1 MDQIRLTGVR
11 AVGKHG
17 VLDFEHE
24 RAQTFVVD
32 ATLFLDLAP
41 AGHSDDLHDTVDYG
55 AIAKGIVA
63 IIEGDHVDLIEKLAD
78 RIASMILEYPA
89 VARTQVTVHKP
100 SAPIVVPF
108 DDVSVTVERSRETTS
123 AASQVHHAIIA
134 MGGNQGDVVAT
145 LRDAVRSI
153 DGLAST
159 QVTGISP
166 LYRTDAWGMPDGTP
180 DFYNAVVSV
189 TTKLSAMELL
199 RGLQR
204 IEAEHGRVRTDHWTS
219 RTLDL
224 DIIDFDGQSSDDP
237 DLTLPHPRAWQ
248 RAFVLG
254 PWLALEPDAELPG
267 DHAGSVAQLL
277 HESTDRDHIDEIADD
292 WMVGGSVG
300 DGIADHADDTDDAD
314 DMGESYSTIDA
325 SDLPEGT
332 AAAKAAASA
341 SVQSGPASRRAV
353 ISLDSPATDA
363 EQQFRMAIVTLD
375 GIPGNQVEGIS
386 PLYHVSQLDG
396 LPDKMAAVIQISTR
410 MGAHDLIEALSNV
423 EASVGEDFDLDLI
436 DMEGVA
442 CDEPDCKVPWPTA
455 RNHARAMARHGSRCA
470 TGQGSGIIP
479 AGHGPRY
486 RASGTADRQLDHRR
500 YAMKARRTPW
510 WCYVL
515 AAALGLLAGMGLA
528 KYGEISGLPLVGA
541 PWIVPVVLTILGFV
555 VLYMALQI
563 HKYTTTDPEKRAQ
576 LKPLDPQ
583 KAFAT
588 LVSCKA
594 LGVAGAALSGWYGGQ
609 LIMSLPHGEAT
620 FYSQAILECAI
631 AAIVCI
637 ADMIIGI
644 VGEWLCQIPPIDGP
658 ESPKMKTATQRNR
671 YAAAATKSATQTK
684 A

>member
-108 DDVSVTVERSRETTS
+108 DDVSVTVERSRETAF
-123 AASQVHHAIIA
+123 AASQVHHAVIA
-134 MGGNQGDVVAT
+134 MGGNQGDMVAT

-159 QVTGISP
+159 QVTGVSP

-180 DFYNAVVSV
+180 EFHNAVVSV
-189 TTKLSAMELL
+189 NTRLSALELL

-204 IEAEHGRVRTDHWTS
+204 IEADHGRVRTDHWTS

-224 DIIDFDGQSSDDP
+224 DIIDFDGQESQDP

-254 PWLALEPDAELPG
+254 PWLALEPDAELTG

-300 DGIADHADDTDDAD
+300 DGIADHADDTDNAD
-314 DMGESYSTIDA
+314 DMGESYSAIDA

-353 ISLDSPATDA
+353 ISLDSPSTKA
-363 EQQFRMAIVTLD
+363 EQQFRMAIVALD

-396 LPDKMAAVIQISTR
+396 LPDKMAAVMQISTR
-410 MGAHDLIEALSNV
+410 MGARDLIETLGNV
-423 EASVGEDFDLDLI
+423 EASISGDLDLDLI
-436 DMEGVA
+436 DMEGVT

-455 RNHARAMARHGSRCA
+455 RNHAA
-470 TGQGSGIIP
+470 
-479 AGHGPRY
+479 
-486 RASGTADRQLDHRR
+486 
-500 YAMKARRTPW
+500 
-510 WCYVL
+510 VL
-515 AAALGLLAGMGLA
+515 APWLDMDPDARLGKDPVSFLLAIAPDTAQVGLL
-528 KYGEISGLPLVGA
+528 
-541 PWIVPVVLTILGFV
+541 
-555 VLYMALQI
+555 
-563 HKYTTTDPEKRAQ
+563 TDN
-576 LKPLDPQ
+576 
-583 KAFAT
+583 
-588 LVSCKA
+588 
-594 LGVAGAALSGWYGGQ
+594 W
-609 LIMSLPHGEAT
+609 
-620 FYSQAILECAI
+620 
-631 AAIVCI
+631 
-637 ADMIIGI
+637 IIG
-644 VGEWLCQIPPIDGP
+644 GTL
-658 ESPKMKTATQRNR
+658 
-671 YAAAATKSATQTK
+671 
-684 A
+684 

>member
-108 DDVSVTVERSRETTS
+108 DDVSVTVERSRETAS
-123 AASQVHHAIIA
+123 AASQVHHAVIA
-134 MGGNQGDVVAT
+134 MGGNQGDMVAT

-159 QVTGISP
+159 QVTGVSP

-180 DFYNAVVSV
+180 EFHNAVVSV
-189 TTKLSAMELL
+189 NTRLSALELL

-204 IEAEHGRVRTDHWTS
+204 IEADHGRVRTDHWTS

-224 DIIDFDGQSSDDP
+224 DIIDFDGQESQDP

-254 PWLALEPDAELPG
+254 PWLALEPDAELTG

-300 DGIADHADDTDDAD
+300 DGIADHADDTDNAD
-314 DMGESYSTIDA
+314 DMGESYSAIDA

-353 ISLDSPATDA
+353 ISLDSPSTKA
-363 EQQFRMAIVTLD
+363 EQQFRMAIVALD

-386 PLYHVSQLDG
+386 SLYHVSQLDG
-396 LPDKMAAVIQISTR
+396 LPDKMAAVMQISTR
-410 MGAHDLIEALSNV
+410 MGARDLIETLGNV
-423 EASVGEDFDLDLI
+423 EASISGDLDLDLI
-436 DMEGVA
+436 DMEGVT

-455 RNHARAMARHGSRCA
+455 RNHAAVLAPWLDMDPDARLGKDPVSFLLAMA
-470 TGQGSGIIP
+470 P
-479 AGHGPRY
+479 D
-486 RASGTADRQLDHRR
+486 TAQ
-500 YAMKARRTPW
+500 
-510 WCYVL
+510 V
-515 AAALGLLAGMGLA
+515 GLL
-528 KYGEISGLPLVGA
+528 
-541 PWIVPVVLTILGFV
+541 
-555 VLYMALQI
+555 
-563 HKYTTTDPEKRAQ
+563 TDN
-576 LKPLDPQ
+576 
-583 KAFAT
+583 
-588 LVSCKA
+588 
-594 LGVAGAALSGWYGGQ
+594 W
-609 LIMSLPHGEAT
+609 
-620 FYSQAILECAI
+620 
-631 AAIVCI
+631 
-637 ADMIIGI
+637 IIG
-644 VGEWLCQIPPIDGP
+644 GEL
-658 ESPKMKTATQRNR
+658 
-671 YAAAATKSATQTK
+671 
-684 A
+684 

>member
-108 DDVSVTVERSRETTS
+108 DDVSVTVERSRETAS
-123 AASQVHHAIIA
+123 AASQVHHAVIA
-134 MGGNQGDVVAT
+134 MGGNQGDMVAT

-159 QVTGISP
+159 QVTGVSP

-180 DFYNAVVSV
+180 EFHNAVVSV
-189 TTKLSAMELL
+189 NTRLSALELL

-204 IEAEHGRVRTDHWTS
+204 IEADHGRVRTDHWTS

-224 DIIDFDGQSSDDP
+224 DIIDFDGQESQDP

-254 PWLALEPDAELPG
+254 PWLALEPDAELTG

-300 DGIADHADDTDDAD
+300 DGIADHADDTDNAD
-314 DMGESYSTIDA
+314 DMGESYSAIDA

-353 ISLDSPATDA
+353 ISLDSPSTKV
-363 EQQFRMAIVTLD
+363 EQQFRMAIVALD

-396 LPDKMAAVIQISTR
+396 LPDKMAAVMQISTR
-410 MGAHDLIEALSNV
+410 MGARDLIETLGNV
-423 EASVGEDFDLDLI
+423 EASISGDLDLDLI
-436 DMEGVA
+436 DMEGVT

-455 RNHARAMARHGSRCA
+455 RNHAAVLAPWLDMDPDARLGKDPVSFLLAMA
-470 TGQGSGIIP
+470 P
-479 AGHGPRY
+479 D
-486 RASGTADRQLDHRR
+486 TAQ
-500 YAMKARRTPW
+500 
-510 WCYVL
+510 V
-515 AAALGLLAGMGLA
+515 GLL
-528 KYGEISGLPLVGA
+528 
-541 PWIVPVVLTILGFV
+541 
-555 VLYMALQI
+555 
-563 HKYTTTDPEKRAQ
+563 TDN
-576 LKPLDPQ
+576 
-583 KAFAT
+583 
-588 LVSCKA
+588 
-594 LGVAGAALSGWYGGQ
+594 W
-609 LIMSLPHGEAT
+609 
-620 FYSQAILECAI
+620 
-631 AAIVCI
+631 
-637 ADMIIGI
+637 IIG
-644 VGEWLCQIPPIDGP
+644 GEL
-658 ESPKMKTATQRNR
+658 
-671 YAAAATKSATQTK
+671 
-684 A
+684 

>member
-123 AASQVHHAIIA
+123 AASQVHHAVIA
-134 MGGNQGDVVAT
+134 MGGNQGDMVAT

-159 QVTGISP
+159 QVTGVSP

-180 DFYNAVVSV
+180 EFHNAVVSV
-189 TTKLSAMELL
+189 NTRLSALELL

-224 DIIDFDGQSSDDP
+224 DIIDFDGQESDDP

-248 RAFVLG
+248 RAFVLR
-254 PWLALEPDAELPG
+254 PWLALEPDAELQG
-267 DHAGSVAQLL
+267 EHAGSVAQLL

-292 WMVGGSVG
+292 WMVGGTIDS
-300 DGIADHADDTDDAD
+300 DHTDHTDHTDTEEID
-314 DMGESYSTIDA
+314 ESYVVEEPYSAIDA
-325 SDLPEGT
+325 ADLPEGT

-353 ISLDSPATDA
+353 ISLDSPSTKA
-363 EQQFRMAIVTLD
+363 EQQFRMAIVALD

-396 LPDKMAAVIQISTR
+396 LPDKMAAVMQISTR
-410 MGAHDLIEALSNV
+410 MGARDLIETLGNV
-423 EASVGEDFDLDLI
+423 EASISGDLDLDLI
-436 DMEGVA
+436 DMEGVT

-455 RNHARAMARHGSRCA
+455 RNHAAVLAPWLDMDPDARLGKDPVSFLLAMA
-470 TGQGSGIIP
+470 P
-479 AGHGPRY
+479 D
-486 RASGTADRQLDHRR
+486 TAQ
-500 YAMKARRTPW
+500 
-510 WCYVL
+510 V
-515 AAALGLLAGMGLA
+515 GLL
-528 KYGEISGLPLVGA
+528 
-541 PWIVPVVLTILGFV
+541 
-555 VLYMALQI
+555 
-563 HKYTTTDPEKRAQ
+563 TDN
-576 LKPLDPQ
+576 
-583 KAFAT
+583 
-588 LVSCKA
+588 
-594 LGVAGAALSGWYGGQ
+594 W
-609 LIMSLPHGEAT
+609 
-620 FYSQAILECAI
+620 
-631 AAIVCI
+631 
-637 ADMIIGI
+637 IIG
-644 VGEWLCQIPPIDGP
+644 GEL
-658 ESPKMKTATQRNR
+658 
-671 YAAAATKSATQTK
+671 
-684 A
+684 

>member
-386 PLYHVSQLDG
+386 PLY
-396 LPDKMAAVIQISTR
+396 M
-410 MGAHDLIEALSNV
+410 
-423 EASVGEDFDLDLI
+423 
-436 DMEGVA
+436 
-442 CDEPDCKVPWPTA
+442 
-455 RNHARAMARHGSRCA
+455 
-470 TGQGSGIIP
+470 
-479 AGHGPRY
+479 
-486 RASGTADRQLDHRR
+486 
-500 YAMKARRTPW
+500 
-510 WCYVL
+510 
-515 AAALGLLAGMGLA
+515 
-528 KYGEISGLPLVGA
+528 
-541 PWIVPVVLTILGFV
+541 
-555 VLYMALQI
+555 
-563 HKYTTTDPEKRAQ
+563 
-576 LKPLDPQ
+576 
-583 KAFAT
+583 
-588 LVSCKA
+588 
-594 LGVAGAALSGWYGGQ
+594 
-609 LIMSLPHGEAT
+609 
-620 FYSQAILECAI
+620 
-631 AAIVCI
+631 
-637 ADMIIGI
+637 
-644 VGEWLCQIPPIDGP
+644 
-658 ESPKMKTATQRNR
+658 
-671 YAAAATKSATQTK
+671 
-684 A
+684 

>member
-89 VARTQVTVHKP
+89 VAQTQVTVHKP

-108 DDVSVTVERSRETTS
+108 DDVSVTVERSRETAS
-123 AASQVHHAIIA
+123 AASQVHHAVIA
-134 MGGNQGDVVAT
+134 MGGNQGDMVAT

-153 DGLAST
+153 DGLTST
-159 QVTGISP
+159 QVTGVSP

-180 DFYNAVVSV
+180 EFHNAVVSV
-189 TTKLSAMELL
+189 NTRLSALELL

-204 IEAEHGRVRTDHWTS
+204 IEADHGRVRTDHWTS

-224 DIIDFDGQSSDDP
+224 DIIDFDGQESQDP

-254 PWLALEPDAELPG
+254 PWLALEPDAELTG

-300 DGIADHADDTDDAD
+300 DGIADHADDTDNAD
-314 DMGESYSTIDA
+314 DMGESYSAIDA

-353 ISLDSPATDA
+353 ISLDSPSTKA
-363 EQQFRMAIVTLD
+363 EQQFRMAIVALD
-375 GIPGNQVEGIS
+375 GIPDNQVEGIS

-396 LPDKMAAVIQISTR
+396 LPDKMAAVMQISTR
-410 MGAHDLIEALSNV
+410 MGARDLIETLGNV
-423 EASVGEDFDLDLI
+423 EASISGDLDLDLI
-436 DMEGVA
+436 DMEGVT

-455 RNHARAMARHGSRCA
+455 RNHAAVLAPWLDMDPDARLGKDPVSFLLAMA
-470 TGQGSGIIP
+470 P
-479 AGHGPRY
+479 D
-486 RASGTADRQLDHRR
+486 TAQ
-500 YAMKARRTPW
+500 
-510 WCYVL
+510 V
-515 AAALGLLAGMGLA
+515 GLL
-528 KYGEISGLPLVGA
+528 
-541 PWIVPVVLTILGFV
+541 
-555 VLYMALQI
+555 
-563 HKYTTTDPEKRAQ
+563 TDN
-576 LKPLDPQ
+576 
-583 KAFAT
+583 
-588 LVSCKA
+588 
-594 LGVAGAALSGWYGGQ
+594 W
-609 LIMSLPHGEAT
+609 
-620 FYSQAILECAI
+620 
-631 AAIVCI
+631 
-637 ADMIIGI
+637 IIG
-644 VGEWLCQIPPIDGP
+644 GEL
-658 ESPKMKTATQRNR
+658 
-671 YAAAATKSATQTK
+671 
-684 A
+684 

>member
-224 DIIDFDGQSSDDP
+224 DIIDFDGQESQDP

-300 DGIADHADDTDDAD
+300 DGIADHADDTDNAD

-396 LPDKMAAVIQISTR
+396 LPDKMAAVMQISTR
-410 MGAHDLIEALSNV
+410 MGARDLIETLGNV
-423 EASVGEDFDLDLI
+423 EASISGDLDLDLI
-436 DMEGVA
+436 DMEGVT

-455 RNHARAMARHGSRCA
+455 RDYAAVLAPWLDMDPDARLGKDPVSFLLAMA
-470 TGQGSGIIP
+470 P
-479 AGHGPRY
+479 D
-486 RASGTADRQLDHRR
+486 TAQ
-500 YAMKARRTPW
+500 
-510 WCYVL
+510 V
-515 AAALGLLAGMGLA
+515 GLL
-528 KYGEISGLPLVGA
+528 
-541 PWIVPVVLTILGFV
+541 
-555 VLYMALQI
+555 
-563 HKYTTTDPEKRAQ
+563 TDN
-576 LKPLDPQ
+576 
-583 KAFAT
+583 
-588 LVSCKA
+588 
-594 LGVAGAALSGWYGGQ
+594 W
-609 LIMSLPHGEAT
+609 
-620 FYSQAILECAI
+620 
-631 AAIVCI
+631 
-637 ADMIIGI
+637 IIG
-644 VGEWLCQIPPIDGP
+644 GEL
-658 ESPKMKTATQRNR
+658 
-671 YAAAATKSATQTK
+671 
-684 A
+684 

>member
-134 MGGNQGDVVAT
+134 MGGNQGDMVAT

-159 QVTGISP
+159 QVTGVSP

-180 DFYNAVVSV
+180 EFHNAVVSV
-189 TTKLSAMELL
+189 NTRLSALELL

-224 DIIDFDGQSSDDP
+224 DIIDFDGQESDDP

-248 RAFVLG
+248 RAFVLR
-254 PWLALEPDAELPG
+254 PWLALEPDAELQG
-267 DHAGSVAQLL
+267 EHAGSVAQLL

-292 WMVGGSVG
+292 WMVGGTIDS
-300 DGIADHADDTDDAD
+300 DHTDHTDHTDTEEID
-314 DMGESYSTIDA
+314 ESYVVEEPYSAIDA
-325 SDLPEGT
+325 ADLPEGT

-353 ISLDSPATDA
+353 ISLDSPSTKA
-363 EQQFRMAIVTLD
+363 EQQFRMAIVALD

-396 LPDKMAAVIQISTR
+396 LPDKMAAVMQISTR
-410 MGAHDLIEALSNV
+410 MGARDLIETLGNV
-423 EASVGEDFDLDLI
+423 EASISGDLDLDLI
-436 DMEGVA
+436 DMEGVT

-455 RNHARAMARHGSRCA
+455 RNHAAVLAPWLDMDPDARLGKDPVSFLLAMA
-470 TGQGSGIIP
+470 P
-479 AGHGPRY
+479 D
-486 RASGTADRQLDHRR
+486 TAQ
-500 YAMKARRTPW
+500 
-510 WCYVL
+510 V
-515 AAALGLLAGMGLA
+515 GLL
-528 KYGEISGLPLVGA
+528 
-541 PWIVPVVLTILGFV
+541 
-555 VLYMALQI
+555 
-563 HKYTTTDPEKRAQ
+563 TDN
-576 LKPLDPQ
+576 
-583 KAFAT
+583 
-588 LVSCKA
+588 
-594 LGVAGAALSGWYGGQ
+594 W
-609 LIMSLPHGEAT
+609 
-620 FYSQAILECAI
+620 
-631 AAIVCI
+631 
-637 ADMIIGI
+637 IIG
-644 VGEWLCQIPPIDGP
+644 GEL
-658 ESPKMKTATQRNR
+658 
-671 YAAAATKSATQTK
+671 
-684 A
+684 

>member
-134 MGGNQGDVVAT
+134 MGGNQGDVAAT

-159 QVTGISP
+159 QVTGVSP

-204 IEAEHGRVRTDHWTS
+204 IEVEHGRVRTDHWTS

-224 DIIDFDGQSSDDP
+224 DIIDFDGQSNDDP

-254 PWLALEPDAELPG
+254 PWLALEPDAELSG
-267 DHAGSVAQLL
+267 EHAGSVAQLL
-277 HESTDRDHIDEIADD
+277 HEASDRDHIDEIADD

-300 DGIADHADDTDDAD
+300 DGIADHADDTDNAD
-314 DMGESYSTIDA
+314 DMGESYSAIDA

-353 ISLDSPATDA
+353 ISLDSPSTKA
-363 EQQFRMAIVTLD
+363 EQQFRMAIVALD

-396 LPDKMAAVIQISTR
+396 LPDKMAAVMQISTR
-410 MGAHDLIEALSNV
+410 MGARDLIETLGNV
-423 EASVGEDFDLDLI
+423 EASISGDLDLDLI
-436 DMEGVA
+436 DMEGVT

-455 RNHARAMARHGSRCA
+455 RNHAAVLAPWLDMDPDARLGKDPVSFLLAMA
-470 TGQGSGIIP
+470 P
-479 AGHGPRY
+479 D
-486 RASGTADRQLDHRR
+486 TAQ
-500 YAMKARRTPW
+500 
-510 WCYVL
+510 V
-515 AAALGLLAGMGLA
+515 GLLTGN
-528 KYGEISGLPLVGA
+528 
-541 PWIVPVVLTILGFV
+541 W
-555 VLYMALQI
+555 
-563 HKYTTTDPEKRAQ
+563 
-576 LKPLDPQ
+576 
-583 KAFAT
+583 
-588 LVSCKA
+588 
-594 LGVAGAALSGWYGGQ
+594 
-609 LIMSLPHGEAT
+609 
-620 FYSQAILECAI
+620 
-631 AAIVCI
+631 
-637 ADMIIGI
+637 IIG
-644 VGEWLCQIPPIDGP
+644 GEL
-658 ESPKMKTATQRNR
+658 
-671 YAAAATKSATQTK
+671 
-684 A
+684 

>member
-108 DDVSVTVERSRETTS
+108 DDVSVIVERSRETAS
-123 AASQVHHAIIA
+123 AASQVHHAVIA
-134 MGGNQGDVVAT
+134 MGGNQGDMVAT

-159 QVTGISP
+159 QVTGVSP

-180 DFYNAVVSV
+180 EFHNAVVSV
-189 TTKLSAMELL
+189 NTRLSALELL

-204 IEAEHGRVRTDHWTS
+204 IEADHGRVRTDHWTS

-224 DIIDFDGQSSDDP
+224 DIIDFDGQESQDP

-254 PWLALEPDAELPG
+254 PWLALEPDAELTG

-300 DGIADHADDTDDAD
+300 DGIADHADDTDNAD
-314 DMGESYSTIDA
+314 DMGESYSAIDA

-353 ISLDSPATDA
+353 ISLDSPSTKA
-363 EQQFRMAIVTLD
+363 EQQFRMAIVALD

-396 LPDKMAAVIQISTR
+396 LPDKMAAVMQISTR
-410 MGAHDLIEALSNV
+410 MGARDLIETLGNV
-423 EASVGEDFDLDLI
+423 EASISGDLDLDLI
-436 DMEGVA
+436 DMEGVT

-455 RNHARAMARHGSRCA
+455 RNHAAVLAPWLDMDPDARLGKDPVSFLLAMA
-470 TGQGSGIIP
+470 P
-479 AGHGPRY
+479 D
-486 RASGTADRQLDHRR
+486 TAQ
-500 YAMKARRTPW
+500 
-510 WCYVL
+510 V
-515 AAALGLLAGMGLA
+515 GLL
-528 KYGEISGLPLVGA
+528 
-541 PWIVPVVLTILGFV
+541 
-555 VLYMALQI
+555 
-563 HKYTTTDPEKRAQ
+563 TDN
-576 LKPLDPQ
+576 
-583 KAFAT
+583 
-588 LVSCKA
+588 
-594 LGVAGAALSGWYGGQ
+594 W
-609 LIMSLPHGEAT
+609 
-620 FYSQAILECAI
+620 
-631 AAIVCI
+631 
-637 ADMIIGI
+637 IIG
-644 VGEWLCQIPPIDGP
+644 GEL
-658 ESPKMKTATQRNR
+658 
-671 YAAAATKSATQTK
+671 
-684 A
+684 

>member
-1 MDQIRLTGVR
+1 MDKIRLTGVR

-41 AGHSDDLHDTVDYG
+41 AGHSDDLRDTVDYG

-224 DIIDFDGQSSDDP
+224 DIIDFDGQESQDP

-300 DGIADHADDTDDAD
+300 DGIADHADDTDNAD

-396 LPDKMAAVIQISTR
+396 LPDK
-410 MGAHDLIEALSNV
+410 
-423 EASVGEDFDLDLI
+423 
-436 DMEGVA
+436 
-442 CDEPDCKVPWPTA
+442 WP
-455 RNHARAMARHGSRCA
+455 R
-470 TGQGSGIIP
+470 
-479 AGHGPRY
+479 
-486 RASGTADRQLDHRR
+486 
-500 YAMKARRTPW
+500 
-510 WCYVL
+510 
-515 AAALGLLAGMGLA
+515 
-528 KYGEISGLPLVGA
+528 
-541 PWIVPVVLTILGFV
+541 
-555 VLYMALQI
+555 
-563 HKYTTTDPEKRAQ
+563 
-576 LKPLDPQ
+576 
-583 KAFAT
+583 
-588 LVSCKA
+588 
-594 LGVAGAALSGWYGGQ
+594 
-609 LIMSLPHGEAT
+609 
-620 FYSQAILECAI
+620 
-631 AAIVCI
+631 
-637 ADMIIGI
+637 
-644 VGEWLCQIPPIDGP
+644 
-658 ESPKMKTATQRNR
+658 
-671 YAAAATKSATQTK
+671 
-684 A
+684 

>member
-108 DDVSVTVERSRETTS
+108 DDVSVTVERSRETAS
-123 AASQVHHAIIA
+123 AASQVHHAVIA
-134 MGGNQGDVVAT
+134 MGGNQGDMVAT

-159 QVTGISP
+159 QVTGVSP

-180 DFYNAVVSV
+180 EFHNAVVSV
-189 TTKLSAMELL
+189 NTRLSALELL

-204 IEAEHGRVRTDHWTS
+204 IEADHGRVRTDHWTS

-224 DIIDFDGQSSDDP
+224 DIIDFDGQESQDP

-254 PWLALEPDAELPG
+254 PWLALEPDAELTG

-300 DGIADHADDTDDAD
+300 DGIADHADDTDNAD
-314 DMGESYSTIDA
+314 DMGESYSAIDA

-353 ISLDSPATDA
+353 ISLDSPSTKA
-363 EQQFRMAIVTLD
+363 EQQFRMAIVALD

-396 LPDKMAAVIQISTR
+396 LPDKMAAVMQISTR
-410 MGAHDLIEALSNV
+410 MGARDLIETLGNV
-423 EASVGEDFDLDLI
+423 EASISGDLDLDLI
-436 DMEGVA
+436 DMEGVT

-455 RNHARAMARHGSRCA
+455 RNHAAVLAPWLDMDPDARLGKDPVSFLLAMA
-470 TGQGSGIIP
+470 P
-479 AGHGPRY
+479 D
-486 RASGTADRQLDHRR
+486 TAQ
-500 YAMKARRTPW
+500 
-510 WCYVL
+510 V
-515 AAALGLLAGMGLA
+515 GLL
-528 KYGEISGLPLVGA
+528 
-541 PWIVPVVLTILGFV
+541 
-555 VLYMALQI
+555 
-563 HKYTTTDPEKRAQ
+563 TDN
-576 LKPLDPQ
+576 
-583 KAFAT
+583 
-588 LVSCKA
+588 
-594 LGVAGAALSGWYGGQ
+594 W
-609 LIMSLPHGEAT
+609 
-620 FYSQAILECAI
+620 
-631 AAIVCI
+631 
-637 ADMIIGI
+637 IIG
-644 VGEWLCQIPPIDGP
+644 GEL
-658 ESPKMKTATQRNR
+658 
-671 YAAAATKSATQTK
+671 
-684 A
+684 

>member
-32 ATLFLDLAP
+32 ATLFLDLAL

-108 DDVSVTVERSRETTS
+108 DDVSVTVERSRETAS

-153 DGLAST
+153 DGLVST

-180 DFYNAVVSV
+180 EFHNAVVSV
-189 TTKLSAMELL
+189 NTRLSALELL

-204 IEAEHGRVRTDHWTS
+204 IEADHGRVRTDHWTS

-224 DIIDFDGQSSDDP
+224 DIIDFDGQESQDP

-254 PWLALEPDAELPG
+254 PWLALEPDAELTG

-300 DGIADHADDTDDAD
+300 DGIADHADDTDNAD
-314 DMGESYSTIDA
+314 DMGESYSAIDA

-353 ISLDSPATDA
+353 ISLDSPSTKA
-363 EQQFRMAIVTLD
+363 EQQFRMAIVALD

-396 LPDKMAAVIQISTR
+396 LPDKMAAVMQISTR
-410 MGAHDLIEALSNV
+410 MGARDLIETLGNV
-423 EASVGEDFDLDLI
+423 EASISGDLDLDLI
-436 DMEGVA
+436 DMEGVT

-455 RNHARAMARHGSRCA
+455 RNHAAVLAPWLDMDPDARLGKDPVSFLLAMA
-470 TGQGSGIIP
+470 P
-479 AGHGPRY
+479 D
-486 RASGTADRQLDHRR
+486 TAQ
-500 YAMKARRTPW
+500 
-510 WCYVL
+510 V
-515 AAALGLLAGMGLA
+515 GLL
-528 KYGEISGLPLVGA
+528 
-541 PWIVPVVLTILGFV
+541 
-555 VLYMALQI
+555 
-563 HKYTTTDPEKRAQ
+563 TDN
-576 LKPLDPQ
+576 
-583 KAFAT
+583 
-588 LVSCKA
+588 
-594 LGVAGAALSGWYGGQ
+594 W
-609 LIMSLPHGEAT
+609 
-620 FYSQAILECAI
+620 
-631 AAIVCI
+631 
-637 ADMIIGI
+637 IIG
-644 VGEWLCQIPPIDGP
+644 GEL
-658 ESPKMKTATQRNR
+658 
-671 YAAAATKSATQTK
+671 
-684 A
+684 

>member
-108 DDVSVTVERSRETTS
+108 DDVSVTVERSRETAF
-123 AASQVHHAIIA
+123 AASQVHHAVIA
-134 MGGNQGDVVAT
+134 MGGNQGDMVAT

-159 QVTGISP
+159 QVTGVSP

-180 DFYNAVVSV
+180 EFHNAVVSV
-189 TTKLSAMELL
+189 NTRLSALELL

-204 IEAEHGRVRTDHWTS
+204 IEADHGRVRTDHWTS

-224 DIIDFDGQSSDDP
+224 DIIDFDGQESQDP

-254 PWLALEPDAELPG
+254 PWLALEPDAELTG

-300 DGIADHADDTDDAD
+300 DGIADHADDTDNAD
-314 DMGESYSTIDA
+314 DMGESYSAIDA

-353 ISLDSPATDA
+353 ISLDSPSTKA
-363 EQQFRMAIVTLD
+363 EQQFRMAIVALD

-410 MGAHDLIEALSNV
+410 MGAHDLIEVLSNV
-423 EASVGEDFDLDLI
+423 EASIGEDFDLDLI
-436 DMEGVA
+436 DMEGVT

-455 RNHARAMARHGSRCA
+455 RNHAAVLAPWLDMDPDARLGKDPVSFLLAMA
-470 TGQGSGIIP
+470 P
-479 AGHGPRY
+479 D
-486 RASGTADRQLDHRR
+486 TAQ
-500 YAMKARRTPW
+500 
-510 WCYVL
+510 V
-515 AAALGLLAGMGLA
+515 GLL
-528 KYGEISGLPLVGA
+528 
-541 PWIVPVVLTILGFV
+541 
-555 VLYMALQI
+555 
-563 HKYTTTDPEKRAQ
+563 TDN
-576 LKPLDPQ
+576 
-583 KAFAT
+583 
-588 LVSCKA
+588 
-594 LGVAGAALSGWYGGQ
+594 W
-609 LIMSLPHGEAT
+609 
-620 FYSQAILECAI
+620 
-631 AAIVCI
+631 
-637 ADMIIGI
+637 IIG
-644 VGEWLCQIPPIDGP
+644 GTL
-658 ESPKMKTATQRNR
+658 
-671 YAAAATKSATQTK
+671 
-684 A
+684 

>member
-63 IIEGDHVDLIEKLAD
+63 IIEGEHVDLIEKLAD

-123 AASQVHHAIIA
+123 DASQVHHAIIA
-134 MGGNQGDVVAT
+134 MGGNQGDVAAT

-159 QVTGISP
+159 QVTGVSP

-204 IEAEHGRVRTDHWTS
+204 IEVEHGRVRTDHWTS

-224 DIIDFDGQSSDDP
+224 DIIDFDGQSNDDP

-254 PWLALEPDAELPG
+254 PWLALEPDAELSG
-267 DHAGSVAQLL
+267 EHAGSVAQLL
-277 HESTDRDHIDEIADD
+277 HEASDRDHIDEIADD

-300 DGIADHADDTDDAD
+300 DGIADHADDTDNAD
-314 DMGESYSTIDA
+314 DMGESYSAIDA

-353 ISLDSPATDA
+353 ISLDSPSTKA
-363 EQQFRMAIVTLD
+363 EQQFRMAIVALD

-396 LPDKMAAVIQISTR
+396 LPDKMAAVMQISTR
-410 MGAHDLIEALSNV
+410 MGARDLIETLGNV
-423 EASVGEDFDLDLI
+423 EASISGDLDLDLI
-436 DMEGVA
+436 DMEGVT

-455 RNHARAMARHGSRCA
+455 RNHAAVLAPWLDMDPDARLGKDPVSFLLAMA
-470 TGQGSGIIP
+470 P
-479 AGHGPRY
+479 D
-486 RASGTADRQLDHRR
+486 TAQ
-500 YAMKARRTPW
+500 
-510 WCYVL
+510 V
-515 AAALGLLAGMGLA
+515 GLL
-528 KYGEISGLPLVGA
+528 
-541 PWIVPVVLTILGFV
+541 
-555 VLYMALQI
+555 
-563 HKYTTTDPEKRAQ
+563 TDN
-576 LKPLDPQ
+576 
-583 KAFAT
+583 
-588 LVSCKA
+588 
-594 LGVAGAALSGWYGGQ
+594 W
-609 LIMSLPHGEAT
+609 
-620 FYSQAILECAI
+620 
-631 AAIVCI
+631 
-637 ADMIIGI
+637 IIG
-644 VGEWLCQIPPIDGP
+644 GEL
-658 ESPKMKTATQRNR
+658 
-671 YAAAATKSATQTK
+671 
-684 A
+684 

>member
-63 IIEGDHVDLIEKLAD
+63 IIEGEHVDLIEKLAD
-78 RIASMILEYPA
+78 RIANMILEYPA
-89 VARTQVTVHKP
+89 VAQTQVTVHKP

-108 DDVSVTVERSRETTS
+108 DDVSVTVERSRETTLT
-123 AASQVHHAIIA
+123 ASQVHHAIIA

-159 QVTGISP
+159 QVTGVSP

-180 DFYNAVVSV
+180 EFHNAVVSV
-189 TTKLSAMELL
+189 NTRLSALELL

-224 DIIDFDGQSSDDP
+224 DIIDFDGQESDDP

-248 RAFVLG
+248 RAFVLR
-254 PWLALEPDAELPG
+254 PWLALEPDAELQG
-267 DHAGSVAQLL
+267 EHAGSVAQLL

-292 WMVGGSVG
+292 WMVGGTIDS
-300 DGIADHADDTDDAD
+300 DHTDHTDHTDTEEID
-314 DMGESYSTIDA
+314 ESYVVEEPYSAIDA
-325 SDLPEGT
+325 ADLPEGT
-332 AAAKAAASA
+332 AASKAAASA

-353 ISLDSPATDA
+353 ISLDSPSTKA
-363 EQQFRMAIVTLD
+363 EQQFRMAIVALD

-396 LPDKMAAVIQISTR
+396 LPDKMAAVMQISTR
-410 MGAHDLIEALSNV
+410 MGARDLIETLGNV
-423 EASVGEDFDLDLI
+423 EASISGDLDLDLI
-436 DMEGVA
+436 DMEGVT

-455 RNHARAMARHGSRCA
+455 RNHAAVLAPWLDMDPDARLGKDPVSFLLAMA
-470 TGQGSGIIP
+470 P
-479 AGHGPRY
+479 D
-486 RASGTADRQLDHRR
+486 TAQ
-500 YAMKARRTPW
+500 
-510 WCYVL
+510 V
-515 AAALGLLAGMGLA
+515 GLLTGN
-528 KYGEISGLPLVGA
+528 
-541 PWIVPVVLTILGFV
+541 W
-555 VLYMALQI
+555 
-563 HKYTTTDPEKRAQ
+563 
-576 LKPLDPQ
+576 
-583 KAFAT
+583 
-588 LVSCKA
+588 
-594 LGVAGAALSGWYGGQ
+594 
-609 LIMSLPHGEAT
+609 
-620 FYSQAILECAI
+620 
-631 AAIVCI
+631 
-637 ADMIIGI
+637 IIG
-644 VGEWLCQIPPIDGP
+644 GEL
-658 ESPKMKTATQRNR
+658 
-671 YAAAATKSATQTK
+671 
-684 A
+684 

>member
-89 VARTQVTVHKP
+89 VSRTQVTVHKP

-108 DDVSVTVERSRETTS
+108 DDVSVTVERSRETAS
-123 AASQVHHAIIA
+123 AASQVHHAVIA
-134 MGGNQGDVVAT
+134 MGGNQGDMVAT

-159 QVTGISP
+159 QVTGVSP

-180 DFYNAVVSV
+180 EFHNAVVSV
-189 TTKLSAMELL
+189 NTRLSALELL

-204 IEAEHGRVRTDHWTS
+204 IEADHGRVRTDHWTS

-224 DIIDFDGQSSDDP
+224 DIIDFDGQESQDP

-254 PWLALEPDAELPG
+254 PWLALEPDAELTG

-300 DGIADHADDTDDAD
+300 DGIADHADDTDNAD
-314 DMGESYSTIDA
+314 DMGESYSAIDA

-353 ISLDSPATDA
+353 ISLDSPSTKA
-363 EQQFRMAIVTLD
+363 EQQFRMAIVALD

-396 LPDKMAAVIQISTR
+396 LPDKMAAVMQISTR
-410 MGAHDLIEALSNV
+410 MGARDLIETLGNV
-423 EASVGEDFDLDLI
+423 EASISGDLDLDLI
-436 DMEGVA
+436 DMEGVT

-455 RNHARAMARHGSRCA
+455 RNHAAVLAPWLDMDPDARLGKDPVSFLLAMA
-470 TGQGSGIIP
+470 P
-479 AGHGPRY
+479 D
-486 RASGTADRQLDHRR
+486 TAQ
-500 YAMKARRTPW
+500 
-510 WCYVL
+510 V
-515 AAALGLLAGMGLA
+515 GLL
-528 KYGEISGLPLVGA
+528 
-541 PWIVPVVLTILGFV
+541 
-555 VLYMALQI
+555 
-563 HKYTTTDPEKRAQ
+563 TDN
-576 LKPLDPQ
+576 
-583 KAFAT
+583 
-588 LVSCKA
+588 
-594 LGVAGAALSGWYGGQ
+594 W
-609 LIMSLPHGEAT
+609 
-620 FYSQAILECAI
+620 
-631 AAIVCI
+631 
-637 ADMIIGI
+637 IIG
-644 VGEWLCQIPPIDGP
+644 GTL
-658 ESPKMKTATQRNR
+658 
-671 YAAAATKSATQTK
+671 
-684 A
+684 

>member
-108 DDVSVTVERSRETTS
+108 DDVSVTVERSRETAS

-159 QVTGISP
+159 QVTGVSP

-180 DFYNAVVSV
+180 EFHNAVVSV
-189 TTKLSAMELL
+189 NTRLSALELL

-204 IEAEHGRVRTDHWTS
+204 IEADHGRVRTDHWTS

-224 DIIDFDGQSSDDP
+224 DIIDFDGQESQDP

-254 PWLALEPDAELPG
+254 PWLALEPDAELTG

-300 DGIADHADDTDDAD
+300 DGIADHADDTDNAD
-314 DMGESYSTIDA
+314 DMGESYSAIDA

-353 ISLDSPATDA
+353 ISLDSPSTKA
-363 EQQFRMAIVTLD
+363 EQQFRMAIVALD

-396 LPDKMAAVIQISTR
+396 LPDKMAAVMQISTR
-410 MGAHDLIEALSNV
+410 MGARDLIETLGNV
-423 EASVGEDFDLDLI
+423 EASISGDLDLDLI
-436 DMEGVA
+436 DMEGVT

-455 RNHARAMARHGSRCA
+455 RNHAAVLAPWLDMDPDARLGKDPVSFLLAMA
-470 TGQGSGIIP
+470 P
-479 AGHGPRY
+479 D
-486 RASGTADRQLDHRR
+486 TAQ
-500 YAMKARRTPW
+500 
-510 WCYVL
+510 V
-515 AAALGLLAGMGLA
+515 GLL
-528 KYGEISGLPLVGA
+528 
-541 PWIVPVVLTILGFV
+541 
-555 VLYMALQI
+555 
-563 HKYTTTDPEKRAQ
+563 TDN
-576 LKPLDPQ
+576 
-583 KAFAT
+583 
-588 LVSCKA
+588 
-594 LGVAGAALSGWYGGQ
+594 W
-609 LIMSLPHGEAT
+609 
-620 FYSQAILECAI
+620 
-631 AAIVCI
+631 
-637 ADMIIGI
+637 IIG
-644 VGEWLCQIPPIDGP
+644 GEL
-658 ESPKMKTATQRNR
+658 
-671 YAAAATKSATQTK
+671 
-684 A
+684 

>member
-89 VARTQVTVHKP
+89 VSRTQVTVHKP

-108 DDVSVTVERSRETTS
+108 DDVSVTVERSRETAS
-123 AASQVHHAIIA
+123 AASQVHHAVIA
-134 MGGNQGDVVAT
+134 MGGNQGDMVAT

-159 QVTGISP
+159 QVTGVSP

-180 DFYNAVVSV
+180 EFHNAVVSV
-189 TTKLSAMELL
+189 NTRLSALELL

-204 IEAEHGRVRTDHWTS
+204 IEADHGRVRTDHWTS

-224 DIIDFDGQSSDDP
+224 DIIDFDGQESQDP

-254 PWLALEPDAELPG
+254 PWLALEPDAELTG

-300 DGIADHADDTDDAD
+300 DGIADHADDTDNAD
-314 DMGESYSTIDA
+314 DMGESYSAIDA

-353 ISLDSPATDA
+353 ISLDSPSTKA
-363 EQQFRMAIVTLD
+363 EQQFRMAIVALD

-396 LPDKMAAVIQISTR
+396 LPDKMAAVMQISTR
-410 MGAHDLIEALSNV
+410 MGARDLIETLGNV
-423 EASVGEDFDLDLI
+423 EASISGDLDLDLI
-436 DMEGVA
+436 DMEGVT

-455 RNHARAMARHGSRCA
+455 RNHAAVLAPWLDMDPDARLGKDPVSFLLAMA
-470 TGQGSGIIP
+470 P
-479 AGHGPRY
+479 
-486 RASGTADRQLDHRR
+486 D
-500 YAMKARRTPW
+500 
-510 WCYVL
+510 
-515 AAALGLLAGMGLA
+515 AAQVGLL
-528 KYGEISGLPLVGA
+528 
-541 PWIVPVVLTILGFV
+541 
-555 VLYMALQI
+555 
-563 HKYTTTDPEKRAQ
+563 TDN
-576 LKPLDPQ
+576 
-583 KAFAT
+583 
-588 LVSCKA
+588 
-594 LGVAGAALSGWYGGQ
+594 W
-609 LIMSLPHGEAT
+609 
-620 FYSQAILECAI
+620 
-631 AAIVCI
+631 
-637 ADMIIGI
+637 IIG
-644 VGEWLCQIPPIDGP
+644 GTL
-658 ESPKMKTATQRNR
+658 
-671 YAAAATKSATQTK
+671 
-684 A
+684 

>member
-63 IIEGDHVDLIEKLAD
+63 IIEDDHVDLIEKLAD

-89 VARTQVTVHKP
+89 VSRTQVTVHKP

-108 DDVSVTVERSRETTS
+108 DDVSVTVERSRETAS
-123 AASQVHHAIIA
+123 AASQVHHAVIA
-134 MGGNQGDVVAT
+134 MGGNQGDMVAT

-159 QVTGISP
+159 QVTGVSP

-180 DFYNAVVSV
+180 EFHNAVVSV
-189 TTKLSAMELL
+189 NTRLSALELL

-204 IEAEHGRVRTDHWTS
+204 IEADHGRVRTDHWTS

-224 DIIDFDGQSSDDP
+224 DIIDFDGQESQDP

-254 PWLALEPDAELPG
+254 PWLALEPDAELTG

-300 DGIADHADDTDDAD
+300 DGIADHADDTDNAD
-314 DMGESYSTIDA
+314 DMGESYSAIDA

-353 ISLDSPATDA
+353 ISLDSPSTKA
-363 EQQFRMAIVTLD
+363 EQQFRMAIVALD

-396 LPDKMAAVIQISTR
+396 LPDKMAAVMQISTR
-410 MGAHDLIEALSNV
+410 MGARDLIETLGNV
-423 EASVGEDFDLDLI
+423 EASISGDLDLDLI
-436 DMEGVA
+436 DMEGVT

-455 RNHARAMARHGSRCA
+455 RNHAAVLAPWLDMDPDARLGKDPVSFLLAMA
-470 TGQGSGIIP
+470 P
-479 AGHGPRY
+479 D
-486 RASGTADRQLDHRR
+486 TAQ
-500 YAMKARRTPW
+500 
-510 WCYVL
+510 V
-515 AAALGLLAGMGLA
+515 GLL
-528 KYGEISGLPLVGA
+528 
-541 PWIVPVVLTILGFV
+541 
-555 VLYMALQI
+555 
-563 HKYTTTDPEKRAQ
+563 TDN
-576 LKPLDPQ
+576 
-583 KAFAT
+583 
-588 LVSCKA
+588 
-594 LGVAGAALSGWYGGQ
+594 W
-609 LIMSLPHGEAT
+609 
-620 FYSQAILECAI
+620 
-631 AAIVCI
+631 
-637 ADMIIGI
+637 IIG
-644 VGEWLCQIPPIDGP
+644 GEL
-658 ESPKMKTATQRNR
+658 
-671 YAAAATKSATQTK
+671 
-684 A
+684 

>member
-108 DDVSVTVERSRETTS
+108 DDVSVTVERSRETAS

-224 DIIDFDGQSSDDP
+224 DIIDFDGQESQDP

-254 PWLALEPDAELPG
+254 PWLALEPDAELTG

-300 DGIADHADDTDDAD
+300 DGIADHADDTDNAD
-314 DMGESYSTIDA
+314 DMGESYSAIDA

-353 ISLDSPATDA
+353 ISLDSPSTKA
-363 EQQFRMAIVTLD
+363 EQQFRMAIVALD

-396 LPDKMAAVIQISTR
+396 LPDKMAAVMQISTR
-410 MGAHDLIEALSNV
+410 MGARDLIETLGNV
-423 EASVGEDFDLDLI
+423 EASISGDLDLDLI
-436 DMEGVA
+436 DMEGVT

-455 RNHARAMARHGSRCA
+455 RNHAAVLAPWLDMDPDARLGKDPVSFLLAMA
-470 TGQGSGIIP
+470 P
-479 AGHGPRY
+479 D
-486 RASGTADRQLDHRR
+486 TAQ
-500 YAMKARRTPW
+500 
-510 WCYVL
+510 V
-515 AAALGLLAGMGLA
+515 GLL
-528 KYGEISGLPLVGA
+528 
-541 PWIVPVVLTILGFV
+541 
-555 VLYMALQI
+555 
-563 HKYTTTDPEKRAQ
+563 TDN
-576 LKPLDPQ
+576 
-583 KAFAT
+583 
-588 LVSCKA
+588 
-594 LGVAGAALSGWYGGQ
+594 W
-609 LIMSLPHGEAT
+609 
-620 FYSQAILECAI
+620 
-631 AAIVCI
+631 
-637 ADMIIGI
+637 IIG
-644 VGEWLCQIPPIDGP
+644 GEL
-658 ESPKMKTATQRNR
+658 
-671 YAAAATKSATQTK
+671 
-684 A
+684 

>member
-41 AGHSDDLHDTVDYG
+41 AGHSDDLRDTVDYG

-134 MGGNQGDVVAT
+134 MGGNQGDVAAT

-159 QVTGISP
+159 QVTGVSP

-204 IEAEHGRVRTDHWTS
+204 IEVEHGRVRTDHWTS

-224 DIIDFDGQSSDDP
+224 DIIDFDGQSNDDP

-254 PWLALEPDAELPG
+254 PWLALEPDAELSG
-267 DHAGSVAQLL
+267 EHAGSVAQLL
-277 HESTDRDHIDEIADD
+277 HEASDRDHIDEIADD

-300 DGIADHADDTDDAD
+300 DGIADHADDTDNAD
-314 DMGESYSTIDA
+314 DMGESYSAIDA

-353 ISLDSPATDA
+353 ISLDSPSTKA
-363 EQQFRMAIVTLD
+363 EQQFRMAIVALD

-396 LPDKMAAVIQISTR
+396 LPDKMAAVMQISTR
-410 MGAHDLIEALSNV
+410 MGARDLIETLGNV
-423 EASVGEDFDLDLI
+423 EASISGDLDLDLI
-436 DMEGVA
+436 DMEGVT

-455 RNHARAMARHGSRCA
+455 RNHAAVLAPWLDMDPDARLGKDPVSFLLAMA
-470 TGQGSGIIP
+470 P
-479 AGHGPRY
+479 D
-486 RASGTADRQLDHRR
+486 TAQ
-500 YAMKARRTPW
+500 
-510 WCYVL
+510 V
-515 AAALGLLAGMGLA
+515 GLL
-528 KYGEISGLPLVGA
+528 
-541 PWIVPVVLTILGFV
+541 
-555 VLYMALQI
+555 
-563 HKYTTTDPEKRAQ
+563 TDN
-576 LKPLDPQ
+576 
-583 KAFAT
+583 
-588 LVSCKA
+588 
-594 LGVAGAALSGWYGGQ
+594 W
-609 LIMSLPHGEAT
+609 
-620 FYSQAILECAI
+620 
-631 AAIVCI
+631 
-637 ADMIIGI
+637 IIG
-644 VGEWLCQIPPIDGP
+644 GEL
-658 ESPKMKTATQRNR
+658 
-671 YAAAATKSATQTK
+671 
-684 A
+684 

>member
-108 DDVSVTVERSRETTS
+108 DDVSVTVERSRETAS
-123 AASQVHHAIIA
+123 AASQVHHAVIA
-134 MGGNQGDVVAT
+134 MGGNQGDMVAT

-159 QVTGISP
+159 QVTGVSP

-180 DFYNAVVSV
+180 EFHNAVVSV
-189 TTKLSAMELL
+189 NTRLSALELL

-204 IEAEHGRVRTDHWTS
+204 IEADHGRVRTDHWTS

-224 DIIDFDGQSSDDP
+224 DIIDFDGQESQDP

-254 PWLALEPDAELPG
+254 PWLALEPDAELTG

-300 DGIADHADDTDDAD
+300 DGIADHADDTDNAD
-314 DMGESYSTIDA
+314 DMGESYSAIDA

-353 ISLDSPATDA
+353 ISLDSPSTKA
-363 EQQFRMAIVTLD
+363 EQQFRMAIVALD

-396 LPDKMAAVIQISTR
+396 LPDKMAAVMQISTR
-410 MGAHDLIEALSNV
+410 MGARDLIETLGNV
-423 EASVGEDFDLDLI
+423 EASISGDLDLDLI

-455 RNHARAMARHGSRCA
+455 RNHAAVLAPWLDMDPDARLGKDPVSFLLAMA
-470 TGQGSGIIP
+470 P
-479 AGHGPRY
+479 D
-486 RASGTADRQLDHRR
+486 TAQ
-500 YAMKARRTPW
+500 
-510 WCYVL
+510 V
-515 AAALGLLAGMGLA
+515 GLL
-528 KYGEISGLPLVGA
+528 
-541 PWIVPVVLTILGFV
+541 
-555 VLYMALQI
+555 
-563 HKYTTTDPEKRAQ
+563 TDN
-576 LKPLDPQ
+576 
-583 KAFAT
+583 
-588 LVSCKA
+588 
-594 LGVAGAALSGWYGGQ
+594 W
-609 LIMSLPHGEAT
+609 
-620 FYSQAILECAI
+620 
-631 AAIVCI
+631 
-637 ADMIIGI
+637 IIG
-644 VGEWLCQIPPIDGP
+644 GEL
-658 ESPKMKTATQRNR
+658 
-671 YAAAATKSATQTK
+671 
-684 A
+684 

>member
-108 DDVSVTVERSRETTS
+108 DDVSVTVERSRETAS
-123 AASQVHHAIIA
+123 AASQVHHAVIA
-134 MGGNQGDVVAT
+134 MGGNQGDMVAT

-159 QVTGISP
+159 QVTGVSP

-180 DFYNAVVSV
+180 EFHNAVVSV
-189 TTKLSAMELL
+189 NTRLSALELL

-204 IEAEHGRVRTDHWTS
+204 IEADHGRVRTDHWTS

-224 DIIDFDGQSSDDP
+224 DIIDFDGQESQDP

-248 RAFVLG
+248 RAFVLR
-254 PWLALEPDAELPG
+254 PWLALEPDAELTG

-300 DGIADHADDTDDAD
+300 DGIADHADDTDNAD
-314 DMGESYSTIDA
+314 DMGESYSAIDA

-353 ISLDSPATDA
+353 ISLDSPSTKA
-363 EQQFRMAIVTLD
+363 EQQFRMAIVALD

-396 LPDKMAAVIQISTR
+396 LPDKMAAVMQISTR
-410 MGAHDLIEALSNV
+410 MGARDLIETLGNV
-423 EASVGEDFDLDLI
+423 EASISGDLDLDLI
-436 DMEGVA
+436 DMEGVT

-455 RNHARAMARHGSRCA
+455 RNHAAVLAPWLDMDPDARLGKDPVSFLLAMA
-470 TGQGSGIIP
+470 P
-479 AGHGPRY
+479 D
-486 RASGTADRQLDHRR
+486 TAQ
-500 YAMKARRTPW
+500 
-510 WCYVL
+510 V
-515 AAALGLLAGMGLA
+515 GLL
-528 KYGEISGLPLVGA
+528 
-541 PWIVPVVLTILGFV
+541 
-555 VLYMALQI
+555 
-563 HKYTTTDPEKRAQ
+563 TDN
-576 LKPLDPQ
+576 
-583 KAFAT
+583 
-588 LVSCKA
+588 
-594 LGVAGAALSGWYGGQ
+594 W
-609 LIMSLPHGEAT
+609 
-620 FYSQAILECAI
+620 
-631 AAIVCI
+631 
-637 ADMIIGI
+637 IIG
-644 VGEWLCQIPPIDGP
+644 GEL
-658 ESPKMKTATQRNR
+658 
-671 YAAAATKSATQTK
+671 
-684 A
+684 

>member
-89 VARTQVTVHKP
+89 VSRTQVTVHKP

-108 DDVSVTVERSRETTS
+108 DDVSVTVERSRETAS
-123 AASQVHHAIIA
+123 AASQVHHAVIA
-134 MGGNQGDVVAT
+134 MGGNQGDMVAT

-159 QVTGISP
+159 QVTGVSP

-180 DFYNAVVSV
+180 EFHNAVVSV
-189 TTKLSAMELL
+189 NTRLSALELL

-204 IEAEHGRVRTDHWTS
+204 IEADHGRVRTDHWTS

-224 DIIDFDGQSSDDP
+224 DIIDFDGQESQDP

-248 RAFVLG
+248 RAFVLR
-254 PWLALEPDAELPG
+254 PWLALEPDAELTG

-300 DGIADHADDTDDAD
+300 DGIADHADDTDNAD
-314 DMGESYSTIDA
+314 DMGESYSAIDA

-353 ISLDSPATDA
+353 ISLDSPSTKA
-363 EQQFRMAIVTLD
+363 EQQFRMAIVALD

-396 LPDKMAAVIQISTR
+396 LPDKMAAVMQISTR
-410 MGAHDLIEALSNV
+410 MGARDLIETLGNV
-423 EASVGEDFDLDLI
+423 EASISGDLDLDLI
-436 DMEGVA
+436 DMEGVT

-455 RNHARAMARHGSRCA
+455 RNHAAVLAPWLDMDPDARLGKDPVSFLLAMA
-470 TGQGSGIIP
+470 P
-479 AGHGPRY
+479 D
-486 RASGTADRQLDHRR
+486 TAQ
-500 YAMKARRTPW
+500 
-510 WCYVL
+510 V
-515 AAALGLLAGMGLA
+515 GLL
-528 KYGEISGLPLVGA
+528 
-541 PWIVPVVLTILGFV
+541 
-555 VLYMALQI
+555 
-563 HKYTTTDPEKRAQ
+563 TDN
-576 LKPLDPQ
+576 
-583 KAFAT
+583 
-588 LVSCKA
+588 
-594 LGVAGAALSGWYGGQ
+594 W
-609 LIMSLPHGEAT
+609 
-620 FYSQAILECAI
+620 
-631 AAIVCI
+631 
-637 ADMIIGI
+637 IIG
-644 VGEWLCQIPPIDGP
+644 GEL
-658 ESPKMKTATQRNR
+658 
-671 YAAAATKSATQTK
+671 
-684 A
+684 

>member
-1 MDQIRLTGVR
+1 MQRKAGMDQIRLTGVR

-41 AGHSDDLHDTVDYG
+41 AGHSDDLRDTVDYG

-63 IIEGDHVDLIEKLAD
+63 IIEGEHVDLIEKLAD

-89 VARTQVTVHKP
+89 VAQTQVTVHKP

-108 DDVSVTVERSRETTS
+108 DDVSVTVERSRETTLT
-123 AASQVHHAIIA
+123 ASQVHHAIIA
-134 MGGNQGDVVAT
+134 MGGNQGDVAAT

-159 QVTGISP
+159 QITGVSP

-180 DFYNAVVSV
+180 DFHNAVVSV
-189 TTKLSAMELL
+189 NTKLSAMELL

-224 DIIDFDGQSSDDP
+224 DIIDFDGQESDDP

-248 RAFVLG
+248 RAFVLR
-254 PWLALEPDAELPG
+254 PWLALEPDAELQG
-267 DHAGSVAQLL
+267 EHAGSVAQLL

-292 WMVGGSVG
+292 WMVGGTIDS
-300 DGIADHADDTDDAD
+300 DHTDHTDTEEID
-314 DMGESYSTIDA
+314 ESYVVEEPYSAIDA
-325 SDLPEGT
+325 ADLPEGT
-332 AAAKAAASA
+332 AASKAAASA

-353 ISLDSPATDA
+353 ISLDSPSTKA

-410 MGAHDLIEALSNV
+410 MGAHDLIETLGNV
-423 EASVGEDFDLDLI
+423 EASVGEDLDLDLI

-455 RNHARAMARHGSRCA
+455 HSHAAVLAPWLDMDPDARLGKDPVSFLLAMA
-470 TGQGSGIIP
+470 P
-479 AGHGPRY
+479 D
-486 RASGTADRQLDHRR
+486 TAQ
-500 YAMKARRTPW
+500 
-510 WCYVL
+510 V
-515 AAALGLLAGMGLA
+515 GLL
-528 KYGEISGLPLVGA
+528 
-541 PWIVPVVLTILGFV
+541 
-555 VLYMALQI
+555 
-563 HKYTTTDPEKRAQ
+563 TDN
-576 LKPLDPQ
+576 
-583 KAFAT
+583 
-588 LVSCKA
+588 
-594 LGVAGAALSGWYGGQ
+594 W
-609 LIMSLPHGEAT
+609 
-620 FYSQAILECAI
+620 
-631 AAIVCI
+631 
-637 ADMIIGI
+637 IIG
-644 VGEWLCQIPPIDGP
+644 GEL
-658 ESPKMKTATQRNR
+658 
-671 YAAAATKSATQTK
+671 
-684 A
+684 